1 MALTSRVLPFEE
13 WGRLADT
20 DLGPCLGAMQEH
32 PEKVQVLVVEDD
44 GVIVAHWA
52 VLFVLHAEGIWIAPA
67 YRKRVGVGRR
77 LWKAMHEAARTVG
90 AERFWTC
97 ADRLE
102 VRRLIVD
109 HLKGIPI
116 PAESFVVSLRG

>member
-13 WGRLADT
+13 WGRLAGT
-20 DLGPCLGAMQEH
+20 ELGPCLGAMQEH
-32 PEKVQVLVVEDD
+32 PGKVQVLVVEVD

-52 VLFVLHAEGIWIAPA
+52 VLFVLHAEGFWIAPA
-67 YRKRVGVGRR
+67 YRERVGVGRR
-77 LWKAMHEAARTVG
+77 LWRAMQEAARGFGV
-90 AERFWTC
+90 EQFWTC

-102 VRRLIVD
+102 VRTLIVD
-109 HLKGIPI
+109 HLKGFPI